1 MNYLNKNPHAKISQT
16 KINFSVKE
24 NIEISINW
32 VIEKLKIAPHDNLQQ
47 EILNRVFPRDS

>member
-1 MNYLNKNPHAKISQT
+1 MQRLVKQRSIFT
-16 KINFSVKE
+16 VKE

-47 EILNRVFPRDS
+47 EILNRVFPSDS